1 MYIGKSL
8 GLIFAFSILLS
19 LTGCDLFNP
28 KAENPA
34 VIQIDK
40 FIINADSL
48 TQGTNA
54 QKITDAWIY
63 LNDNLQGVYELPAKF
78 PVIADGT
85 YNLKVYP
92 GIKVNGI
99 SGSRAAY
106 TFLNYYEDKN
116 FSLSKEKTNSITGT
130 SSYKSYLT
138 FTWLENFES
147 QGITLIRG
155 VTSDTGFQV
164 VAGGSESFNNTR
176 FGAVYLDGS
185 KTNFLVTSYQGF
197 KLPNDGTRASFL
209 ELHYATTGEMIV
221 GIIANQTGATAT
233 LPLITLNSTGGAWNK
248 IYLNFSDLINSNRLA
263 KDYSIYFAGK
273 RKIED
278 SPTRYFFENIKLIH
292 E

>member
-1 MYIGKSL
+1 MYFGKSL
-8 GLIFAFSILLS
+8 GIIFASFILLF

-28 KAENPA
+28 KAEIPSY
-34 VIQIDK
+34 IEIDK
-40 FIINADSL
+40 FIINTDSL
-48 TQGTNA
+48 TQGSSA

-116 FSLSKEKTNSITGT
+116 FSLSKEKTNKITGT
-130 SSYKSYLT
+130 STYKSYLT

-155 VTSDTGFQV
+155 ITSDTGFQV
-164 VAGGSESFNNTR
+164 VIGGPQSFNNTR
-176 FGAVYLDGS
+176 FGAVYLDGN
-185 KTNFLVTSYQGF
+185 KTKFMATSYQGF
-197 KLPNDGTRASFL
+197 KLPSDGTRASFL
-209 ELHYATTGEMIV
+209 ELHYATTGPMIV

-233 LPLITLNSTGGAWNK
+233 VPLITLNSTGGAWNK
-248 IYLNFSDLINSNRLA
+248 TYLNFSDLINSNRTA
-263 KDYSIYFAGK
+263 KDYSVYFAGT
-273 RKIED
+273 RKAED
-278 SPTRYFFENIKLIH
+278 SPTQYFFENIKLIH